1 MGFRDM
7 DLNDEV
13 RASLRRNGELGAR
26 GVDVVVK
33 NGIVY
38 LRGSVSRNSHDRVLN
53 LARSVDSVAAVVDQL
68 SEV

>member
-1 MGFRDM
+1 MGYRDM

-26 GVDVVVK
+26 GVDVTVR

-38 LRGSVSRNSHDRVLN
+38 LRGHVSRQHHDRVLQLTRN
-53 LARSVDSVAAVVDQL
+53 VDSVAAGVDQL
-68 SEV
+68 KGA